1 MFGFPLK
8 PKPGEAI
15 SQNAMGS
22 LRAGGLLVIAIL
34 VIVVLYFIGAVL
46 IKNPSHQP

>member
-1 MFGFPLK
+1 MFEFPLK
-8 PKPGEAI
+8 PKPGEAV
-15 SQNAMGS
+15 SQNVMRA
-22 LRAGGLLVIAIL
+22 LRAAGLLVIAIL